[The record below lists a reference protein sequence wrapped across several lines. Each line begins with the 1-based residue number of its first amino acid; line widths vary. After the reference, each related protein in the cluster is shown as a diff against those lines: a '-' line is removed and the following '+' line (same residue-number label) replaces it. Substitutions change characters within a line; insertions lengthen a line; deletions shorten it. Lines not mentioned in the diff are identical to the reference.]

1 MEYALLGGERTTP
14 QPGLVAQ
21 CPICGASVTAKC
33 GEVRIWHWA
42 HKGGKHCDLWHE
54 NETEWHRSWKHQFPA
69 AWRETMVQS
78 VDGTRHV
85 ADIKTETGLVV
96 EFQHSHLSTV
106 ERREREAFYD
116 NLIWVVDG
124 TRLKRDLDFLGH
136 IRLHESSG
144 PRPDV
149 FPFNWRVPQITR
161 RWDESAKLVFLDFH
175 DDHVWCVPPIT
186 NVWRKYAT
194 KVPKDEFVSA
204 LLAAS
209 LPTSIF
215 RYEHVESV
223 PKPGLAPAWYGARKT
238 LTWR

>member
-1 MEYALLGGERTTP
+1 
-14 QPGLVAQ
+14 
-21 CPICGASVTAKC
+21 
-33 GEVRIWHWA
+33 
-42 HKGGKHCDLWHE
+42 
-54 NETEWHRSWKHQFPA
+54 
-69 AWRETMVQS
+69 MVQS
-78 VDGTRHV
+78 EDGTRHV
-85 ADIKTETGLVV
+85 ADIKTDTGLVV

-106 ERREREAFYD
+106 ERREREEFYD

-136 IRLHESSG
+136 IRLHESSS

-161 RWDESAKLVFLDFH
+161 RWDESTKLVFLDFH
-175 DDHVWCVPPIT
+175 GDHVWCVPPNT

-194 KVPKDEFVSA
+194 KVPKNEFVSA
-204 LLAAS
+204 LLARS

-223 PKPGLAPAWYGARKT
+223 RQPGLVPAWYGGRKT